1 MFNAPI
7 PSGKPFKK
15 PPLFK
20 TIVLLIGIAWVVVE
34 TIYGNF
40 FFALTGSFLVTLAGI
55 EYVKDARKTD
65 DGDDEPK
72 AKTSG

>member
-7 PSGKPFKK
+7 PTGKPFKK

-65 DGDDEPK
+65 EDEPE
-72 AKTSG
+72 SES